1 MTTRPLASIMET
13 SRGEMQRPGTSP
25 RSSDRLANMPMM
37 DLALFAV
44 SLFTVFAAAVLPGA
58 VLLHQTHPTDIWADI
73 EISLISGWGVG
84 TALVVLGWLGAV
96 DLSFLENASMHI
108 VPTSMY
114 EHPIQATM
122 ALYITDVWL
131 GAALASLAQAVL
143 ISLLRL
149 FTGANLPIGTGTGS
163 PATR

>member
-1 MTTRPLASIMET
+1 
-13 SRGEMQRPGTSP
+13 
-25 RSSDRLANMPMM
+25 MM

-44 SLFTVFAAAVLPGA
+44 SLLIVFAAAVLPGA

-73 EISLISGWGVG
+73 EVSSISGWAVG
-84 TALVVLGWLGAV
+84 IALVVLGWLGAV
-96 DLSFLENASMHI
+96 DISFLETASLHI

-131 GAALASLAQAVL
+131 GAALGSMVQATL

-149 FTGANLPIGTGTGS
+149 FTGAKLPVGTGAVRPT
-163 PATR
+163 TR